1 MDSMRNYRIE
11 DEDKGI
17 AVERPIAVDLP
28 DTRAIGIDSDDEAHS
43 ERLEDAIAAEA
54 SVEATAVSPP
64 SCPDGAAAMAA
75 SRPDDASRLG
85 DPLDIYFRDV
95 GYDELLS
102 RDEELALAKRIDEAR
117 QMLLAQLCRIPLIV
131 ERVSTWGEAL
141 REGRLRLSQFVDAPP
156 PREGPE
162 AVESDLLG
170 DAGSLEVTAER
181 ACLILRLDLVAAL
194 GAEIAGLA
202 QKRIAAQARAKE
214 LSRRDRKKF
223 AELLS
228 RAATDIVDLNLRQ
241 DRISYL
247 VAEVDAEARSL
258 RQAERELLWLAE
270 NFGIARAEVIDR
282 LFGRELDADWI
293 GEAASLSAPGWRA
306 LVQTHAERLA
316 ELRRD
321 FEAVARR
328 LGLPLPEVHLALAE
342 VYQARRELK
351 RLGEKMVRANLRLV
365 IAIAKKY
372 RGYSSLELPD
382 LIQEGNLGLMRAVE
396 KYNYRRGVKLATYAS
411 WWIRQSIRRA
421 MADHGRLIRVPGHMA
436 QTARKVHCER
446 RKLHQQ
452 HGREP
457 GAAEIAARS
466 GIAKAHVE
474 QALSLV
480 QNPTSLDIPIG
491 QDGDTTLGDLLEAPD
506 ADNPHTAA
514 EASAL
519 RDCVAEALARLTP
532 REERILRMR
541 FGIGMADHTLEQVS
555 KTFGVTRE
563 RIRQIEAKA
572 LQKLGHT
579 AWTGKLL
586 SFTES

>member
-43 ERLEDAIAAEA
+43 EWLEDAIAAEA
-54 SVEATAVSPP
+54 SVDELVATAVSPP
-64 SCPDGAAAMAA
+64 SCQDGAAAMAA

-131 ERVSTWGEAL
+131 EHVSTWGEAL

-170 DAGSLEVTAER
+170 DGGSLEATAER
-181 ACLILRLDLVAAL
+181 ADLIPRLDLVAAL

-202 QKRIAAQARAKE
+202 RKRIAAQARAKE
-214 LSRRDRKKF
+214 LSRRDRKKLV
-223 AELLS
+223 ELLS
-228 RAATDIVDLNLRQ
+228 RAATVIVDLNLQQ

-270 NFGIARAEVIDR
+270 KFGIARAEVIDR

-328 LGLPLPEVHLALAE
+328 LGLPLSEVRLALAE
-342 VYQARRELK
+342 VYHARRELK
-351 RLGEKMVRANLRLV
+351 RLREKMVRANLRLV

-372 RGYSSLELPD
+372 RGSQLLGAFRSHPGRQSRSHACGRKIQLSAWRQGLDLCRLVDPAVDHARHSRPGPHDSRPRAHGENRKEGSSRAEQTSTARARARGRRDCCTLRHCKGARRAGAVAGARPHITRYSH
-382 LIQEGNLGLMRAVE
+382 
-396 KYNYRRGVKLATYAS
+396 RRGWRYHL
-411 WWIRQSIRRA
+411 
-421 MADHGRLIRVPGHMA
+421 GRS
-436 QTARKVHCER
+436 ARGA
-446 RKLHQQ
+446 
-452 HGREP
+452 GR
-457 GAAEIAARS
+457 
-466 GIAKAHVE
+466 
-474 QALSLV
+474 
-480 QNPTSLDIPIG
+480 
-491 QDGDTTLGDLLEAPD
+491 
-506 ADNPHTAA
+506 
-514 EASAL
+514 
-519 RDCVAEALARLTP
+519 
-532 REERILRMR
+532 
-541 FGIGMADHTLEQVS
+541 
-555 KTFGVTRE
+555 
-563 RIRQIEAKA
+563 
-572 LQKLGHT
+572 
-579 AWTGKLL
+579 
-586 SFTES
+586 

>member
-1 MDSMRNYRIE
+1 MRNYRIE

-28 DTRAIGIDSDDEAHS
+28 DTRAIGINSDDEAHS
-43 ERLEDAIAAEA
+43 EWLEDAIAAEA
-54 SVEATAVSPP
+54 SVDELVATAVSPP
-64 SCPDGAAAMAA
+64 SCQDGAAAMAA

-117 QMLLAQLCRIPLIV
+117 QKLLAQLCRIPLIV

-170 DAGSLEVTAER
+170 DGGSLEATAER
-181 ACLILRLDLVAAL
+181 ADLIPRLDLVAAL

-214 LSRRDRKKF
+214 LSRRDRKQLE
-223 AELLS
+223 ELLS
-228 RAATDIVDLNLRQ
+228 RAATVIVGLNLQQ

-328 LGLPLPEVHLALAE
+328 LGLPLSELRLALAE

-351 RLGEKMVRANLRLV
+351 RLREKMVRANLRLV

-396 KYNYRRGVKLATYAS
+396 KYNYRHGVKVSTYAS

-421 MADHGRLIRVPGHMA
+421 MADQGRMIRVPGHMA
-436 QTARKVHCER
+436 QTARKVHRER
-446 RKLHQQ
+446 SKLHTARARAR
-452 HGREP
+452 GR
-457 GAAEIAARS
+457 R
-466 GIAKAHVE
+466 
-474 QALSLV
+474 
-480 QNPTSLDIPIG
+480 DCC
-491 QDGDTTLGDLLEAPD
+491 TLGHCKGARR
-506 ADNPHTAA
+506 AGAVAGARPHITRYSHRRGWRYHLGR
-514 EASAL
+514 SA
-519 RDCVAEALARLTP
+519 RGA
-532 REERILRMR
+532 
-541 FGIGMADHTLEQVS
+541 GS
-555 KTFGVTRE
+555 
-563 RIRQIEAKA
+563 
-572 LQKLGHT
+572 
-579 AWTGKLL
+579 
-586 SFTES
+586 